1 MSTNLKP
8 VPEVDFDKIKTSLK
22 TWLST
27 HSDFV
32 DHNFEGSALATML
45 DVLSYNT
52 HFNAMYDNMA
62 INESFLDSAIKRSS
76 VVSRAKEAGYVPYST
91 SASEALINAT
101 IVNVLPEEATATR
114 TILRGTK
121 FIGQALRSSSNK
133 TFVVVESKT
142 TAIQGNAYS
151 FNGVKIKAGE
161 LVRYN
166 HIVTDNNRLDVF
178 ELPHQNVDIDTIQ
191 VFVQPNNTSAAAIKH
206 NRIDNIFGV
215 SSKDPVFWVQEGIY
229 GQYDVYFG
237 DGVLGRGLNPGEI
250 VQLEYLVADPE
261 ADGIRTFAASGGAA
275 GFEASRI
282 IISTSSQS
290 AGGAQKES
298 ILSIK
303 RNAPLF
309 RAAQNRCVTS
319 DDYISLLR
327 NKFPLVDSIAVW
339 GGEENSPPVYGKVF
353 ISIKP
358 RNGYVVSQA
367 TKNIIIDSYLKL
379 YNVASI
385 TPEYVD
391 PDYIHVSVAVA
402 AKYKPGSTTA
412 SAASISSA
420 ARPLLQQYF
429 ASSVNDFN
437 KVLRYIDVQNAI
449 RNIDASI
456 TSANTVLRLQKRI
469 PFTSYKSR
477 SVTVHFSNP
486 LEFTSITTQEFVAI
500 IGTTEFKC
508 VIRDEP
514 RAKGNE
520 AYNLPGD
527 LWLYTFDEN
536 NIPIKKTIIGEVSY
550 NQGLIHIPS
559 LAIASIDS
567 NTLIISA
574 NLRLP
579 NDVVPKFNQLV
590 VLDDLPSGKFS
601 NMLTG
606 VTISLE
612 VDQ

>member
-91 SASEALINAT
+91 SASEALINVT

-121 FIGQALRSSSNK
+121 FVGQALRSSSNK
-133 TFVVVESKT
+133 SFVVVESKT

-166 HIVTDNNRLDVF
+166 HIVTSDNRLGVF

-191 VFVQPNNTSAAAIKH
+191 VFVQPNNTSLASIKH

-215 SSKDPVFWVQEGIY
+215 SSEDPVFWVQEGIY

-261 ADGIRTFAASGGAA
+261 ADGIRTFNASSGAA
-275 GFEASRI
+275 GFEASRLI
-282 IISTSSQS
+282 VTTSSIS
-290 AGGAQKES
+290 SGGTQKES

-327 NKFPLVDSIAVW
+327 NKFPLIDSIAVW
-339 GGEENSPPVYGKVF
+339 GGEDSDPPVYGKVF
-353 ISIKP
+353 VSIKP
-358 RNGYVVSQA
+358 RNGYIVSQA
-367 TKNIIIDSYLKL
+367 TKNLIIDEYLKR

-391 PDYIHVSVAVA
+391 PDYLHISVAADV
-402 AKYKPGSTTA
+402 KYKPTLTTSTPAMFATFLK
-412 SAASISSA
+412 
-420 ARPLLQQYF
+420 PVLQQYF
-429 ASSVNDFN
+429 TDQLNDFN
-437 KVLRYIDVQNAI
+437 KVLRYVDIQNVIKGIDSSFVSVNTTI
-449 RNIDASI
+449 RM
-456 TSANTVLRLQKRI
+456 QKRFQMVVNKTRYI
-469 PFTSYKSR
+469 
-477 SVTVHFSNP
+477 HAEFSNAFEASTISSQQFSI
-486 LEFTSITTQEFVAI
+486 LLGNSEFFGI
-500 IGTTEFKC
+500 
-508 VIRDEP
+508 IRDVP
-514 RAKGNE
+514 RDKGSA
-520 AYNLPGD
+520 AYSQPGD
-527 LWLYTFDEN
+527 LWFF
-536 NIPIKKTIIGEVSY
+536 KTDQQGIETPLTTIGEVDY
-550 NQGLIHIPS
+550 NTGRITIPS
-559 LAIASIDS
+559 IAASSVDS
-567 NTLIISA
+567 NTLLLTGL
-574 NLRLP
+574 LRLP
-579 NDVVPKFNQLV
+579 NDVTPKFNQLV
-590 VLDDLPSGKFS
+590 VLDDLSAGQFIG
-601 NMLTG
+601 LQTG
-606 VTISLE
+606 VSMT
-612 VDQ
+612 VGVV